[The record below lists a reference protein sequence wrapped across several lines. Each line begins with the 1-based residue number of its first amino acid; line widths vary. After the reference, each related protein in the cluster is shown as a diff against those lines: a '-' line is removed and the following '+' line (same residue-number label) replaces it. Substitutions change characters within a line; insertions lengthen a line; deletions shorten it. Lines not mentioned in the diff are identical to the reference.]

1 MVNQKND
8 GSNDDE
14 LDFESRTQKKH
25 YAHSMVDL
33 AHKLAEIKHSHL
45 IELPITESIIDAITE
60 SKKIKSHIAR
70 KRHFQFIGKLLL
82 KADHQAVIDA
92 LQSQERQHEAGLIRQ
107 PFLQMWQ
114 EKVLEDNDIIAK
126 LYETHDHSDI
136 QTLRQLVR
144 AASKDNANT
153 KKNKRKVFEHLRMM
167 DNQEPLPT
175 SQTAI

>member
-1 MVNQKND
+1 MVNS
-8 GSNDDE
+8 SNDDE
-14 LDFESRTQKKH
+14 LEFESRTQKKH

-33 AHKLAEIKHSHL
+33 AHKLAEMKHSMM
-45 IELPITESIIDAITE
+45 IELPITESIIDAIVA

-82 KADHQAVIDA
+82 KTDHQAVIDA
-92 LQSQERQHEAGLIRQ
+92 LESQEKSHEAGLIRQ

-114 EKVLEDNDIIAK
+114 EKVLEDNDLIVS

-144 AASKDNANT
+144 AASKENTNT
-153 KKNKRKVFEHLRMM
+153 KKNRRKVFEYLRMM
-167 DNQEPLPT
+167 DSKEPLPNV
-175 SQTAI
+175 